1 MNLYSE
7 FVTVDD
13 LIEASHGHVCSTVHR
28 FNSTYC
34 FMFKCGV
41 LLEPGRG
48 PCLKATAWTTAL
60 TLTQVRRCVHLG
72 PLKKVDARKESQN
85 VAMNE

>member
-7 FVTVDD
+7 FMTVDD
-13 LIEASHGHVCSTVHR
+13 LIQASHGHACSMLHR

-41 LLEPGRG
+41 VLEPGRG

-60 TLTQVRRCVHLG
+60 TLTQVAFTWD
-72 PLKKVDARKESQN
+72 P
-85 VAMNE
+85 

>member
-7 FVTVDD
+7 FMTIDH
-13 LIEASHGHVCSTVHR
+13 LIQPSRGHVRFVFHR

-34 FMFKCGV
+34 LVFKCGV

-48 PCLKATAWTTAL
+48 LCLKATAWTTVL
-60 TLTQVRRCVHLG
+60 PGKEQQSPGILEESRCTE
-72 PLKKVDARKESQN
+72 RKSQYRN
-85 VAMNE
+85 